1 MLPSET
7 TSVKVSL
14 LWDWAHKKVGEQE
27 AVMLSPKL
35 LDSVLGSEDAYP
47 RDVIVSRLRMRGTG
61 RVLVVRCE
69 SSPGKD
75 MRILGH
81 SIEGISRDVLEG
93 NK

>member
-1 MLPSET
+1 MVKSET
-7 TSVKVSL
+7 TSVLVSL

-27 AVMLSPKL
+27 AVLLSPKL
-35 LDSVLGSEDAYP
+35 LALAGGSELGYS